1 MEGHP
6 CTVSP
11 SGFDATRGGQ
21 YPRGH
26 GQDGPAFRGR
36 HSRNPVGRSQA
47 DPRGARGVSADGGGA
62 REPERG
68 GSVMTDPTAAK
79 SLVYRLPRKVDFPFG
94 YEISVV
100 QGTPDKDDRAAEWD
114 VDTRTIV
121 VDRRLPPAE
130 KRGAF
135 LHELDHAWN
144 DWKLWVAQ
152 TVPVRYPDA
161 MDPDPAEQDDEPL
174 GDPSPPGAA

>member
-1 MEGHP
+1 MEP
-6 CTVSP
+6 P
-11 SGFDATRGGQ
+11 
-21 YPRGH
+21 
-26 GQDGPAFRGR
+26 FRV
-36 HSRNPVGRSQA
+36 PT
-47 DPRGARGVSADGGGA
+47 
-62 REPERG
+62 
-68 GSVMTDPTAAK
+68 MTDPAPAK
-79 SLVYRLPRKVDFPFG
+79 SLVYRLPRKFEFPFG

-135 LHELDHAWN
+135 LHELDHAWS

-152 TVPVRYPDA
+152 NVPVKYPDA
-161 MDPDPAEQDDEPL
+161 MDPDPSELDEDGP
-174 GDPSPPGAA
+174 GDGTPQEGV

>member
-1 MEGHP
+1 MGLNAP
-6 CTVSP
+6 V
-11 SGFDATRGGQ
+11 FDATRGGQ

-26 GQDGPAFRGR
+26 GQGPVQT
-36 HSRNPVGRSQA
+36 S
-47 DPRGARGVSADGGGA
+47 PRV
-62 REPERG
+62 P
-68 GSVMTDPTAAK
+68 VMTDSTPGK
-79 SLVYRLPRKVDFPFG
+79 ISIYRLPRKVELPFG

-135 LHELDHAWN
+135 LHELDHAWS

-152 TVPVRYPDA
+152 KVPVKYPDA
-161 MDPDPAEQDDEPL
+161 MDPDPAELDEDMP
-174 GDPSPPGAA
+174 GDTSTQEGV

>member
-1 MEGHP
+1 
-6 CTVSP
+6 
-11 SGFDATRGGQ
+11 
-21 YPRGH
+21 
-26 GQDGPAFRGR
+26 
-36 HSRNPVGRSQA
+36 
-47 DPRGARGVSADGGGA
+47 
-62 REPERG
+62 
-68 GSVMTDPTAAK
+68 MTDPAPAK
-79 SLVYRLPRKVDFPFG
+79 SLVYRLPRKFEFPFG

-135 LHELDHAWN
+135 LHELDHAWS

-152 TVPVRYPDA
+152 NVPVKYPDA
-161 MDPDPAEQDDEPL
+161 MDPDPAELDEDSPATGRPRKACDAVRAGRWGAVPAAPAHPARL
-174 GDPSPPGAA
+174 GSWPRLPAR